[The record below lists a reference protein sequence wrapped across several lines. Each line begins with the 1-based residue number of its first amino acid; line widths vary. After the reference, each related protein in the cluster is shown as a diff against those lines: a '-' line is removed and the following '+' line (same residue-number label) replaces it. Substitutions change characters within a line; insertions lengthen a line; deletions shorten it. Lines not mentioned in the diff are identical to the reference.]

1 MTDKASISEIA
12 NELGIE
18 NRYVIDIAKLI
29 GIEVK
34 DARSKVTMKQAENIA
49 NYIINSGSN
58 ETSFSQ
64 NDKNSEIKIT
74 EDNMENSDRKIDLD
88 KKEQQLKNYHKKLVS
103 ERNEFNKI
111 KDGFEKYKQDEM
123 KKLHQK
129 LQDDEIRYKSKLE
142 EEKIKTI
149 IDLKE
154 DFLESVKNEYEK
166 VKLKLDDLTQKE
178 LKIIEWQQEI
188 DTTKKTLNQE
198 QKLLESQKEKL
209 LGEYQQELAID
220 KEVFNNKLEEERVKK
235 LEEIN
240 ETIDELYKNKEK
252 SLEDKEEELRG
263 KEAELKTFTAEV
275 KAKEEA
281 LELQEDSLYKQAQ
294 EKIELEIKNYQEKIK
309 SFENQNQSLMEELSD
324 TREELN
330 SYEKF
335 EDRDL
340 PRELDE
346 KRQEL
351 SRLNTLLIETTKIKN
366 DLKIELDKINRENE
380 EKRKELYFE
389 NENLKKSIED
399 TERFRS
405 ENELLKEKENSA
417 KNHIEFL
424 QGENKDLDARLKSI
438 YSDGTEIEERIK
450 DIKEKPYRKI
460 KLESQININN
470 EIKYLD
476 SIEDNMK
483 KYGVEYPKR
492 LLYAFHT
499 ALKSAEFSP
508 LAVLSGVSGT
518 GKSELPKLYSHFG
531 GFNFLAEAVQPTW
544 DSPASMIGFYNTI
557 DRKFD
562 STNILKFLLQ
572 TSQSKNEAE
581 FGLKESMNMILL
593 DEMNLAHIE
602 LYFAE
607 FLSKF
612 ELRRGSDGVNLDIQL
627 GTALNYPLPLDRNV
641 LWIGTMNEDET
652 TKSLSD
658 KVLDRSFSINF
669 PRPTELKS
677 RAKLKTLEEI
687 KHFEYLDRNTWNKWI
702 QKDSLFTG
710 DKSDFLDEFKEI
722 SNQINEYLAPTG
734 RAIGHRVWQSMEYY
748 MSNHPLVIK
757 NIDDNEEFVKNAKLA
772 FEEQLVQK
780 IMPKL
785 RGIEVHGKEKDAL
798 MNIKDILN
806 QKDFKITEDFELS
819 MDNPYGQFIWNSA
832 NYLKED

>member
-1 MTDKASISEIA
+1 M
-12 NELGIE
+12 N
-18 NRYVIDIAKLI
+18 I
-29 GIEVK
+29 GIKEFAKKMDVAKEDVIEAVK
-34 DARSKVTMKQAENIA
+34 KLGMKKTLLDAEEQ
-49 NYIINSGSN
+49 IIL
-58 ETSFSQ
+58 E
-64 NDKNSEIKIT
+64 KIMFNT
-74 EDNMENSDRKIDLD
+74 KGTNMEETNLD
-88 KKEQQLKNYHKKLVS
+88 EKEQKLKKFHEQLVKQRDEFKGEKEKFEILKIEQSNQLKERLVKEELEHKT
-103 ERNEFNKI
+103 
-111 KDGFEKYKQDEM
+111 
-123 KKLHQK
+123 
-129 LQDDEIRYKSKLE
+129 KLE
-142 EEKIKTI
+142 ELKIKTI
-149 IDLKE
+149 SKLKDE
-154 DFLESVKNEYEK
+154 FLENIKKEYDK
-166 VKLKLDDLTQKE
+166 VNSKLDEQTQKE
-178 LKIIEWQQEI
+178 LKVIESQQKI
-188 DTTKKTLNQE
+188 DNEKKRLSQE
-198 QKLLESQKEKL
+198 QELFESKKEKL
-209 LGEYQQELAID
+209 LSDYKQELEKD
-220 KEVFNNKLEEERVKK
+220 KEIFNNKLEEERVKK
-235 LEEIN
+235 LEKIN
-240 ETIDELYKNKEK
+240 ETIDELYKNKEE
-252 SLEDKEEELRG
+252 SLENKEEEIRD
-263 KEAELKTFTAEV
+263 KEAELKTFMAEV
-275 KAKEEA
+275 KAKEGS
-281 LELQEDSLYKQAQ
+281 LEVQKKSLYTQAQ
-294 EKIELEIKNYQEKIK
+294 EKIELEIKNYQEKVT
-309 SFENQNQSLMEELSD
+309 SFENQNQALMEELFD
-324 TREELN
+324 VREELN
-330 SYEKF
+330 SYERF

-340 PRELDE
+340 PQELDE
-346 KRQEL
+346 KQQDIF
-351 SRLNTLLIETTKIKN
+351 RLKKNLDEAIEMKN
-366 DLKIELDKINRENE
+366 DLKIDIDKANRENE
-380 EKRKELYFE
+380 KKRKELYLE

-405 ENELLKEKENSA
+405 ENELLKEKENSN

-424 QGENKDLDARLKSI
+424 KGENKDLDDRLKSI

-450 DIKEKPYRKI
+450 DIKEKPYKKI
-460 KLESQININN
+460 VLEDQINTTD

-476 SIEDNMK
+476 TMQENMK
-483 KYGVEYPKR
+483 EYGVEYPKR

-531 GFNFLAEAVQPTW
+531 GFNFLSEAVQPTW
-544 DSPASMIGFYNTI
+544 DSPASMIGYYNTI

-572 TSQSKNEAE
+572 TSQSKNESP

-612 ELRRGSDGVNLDIQL
+612 EQRRGSQGVNIDIQL

-677 RAKLKTLEEI
+677 RAKIKTLDEI
-687 KHFEYLDRNTWNKWI
+687 KQFEYLDRKTWDKWI
-702 QKDSLFTG
+702 QKKSLLTG
-710 DKSDFLDEFKEI
+710 DKSEVLEKYKEM
-722 SNQINEYLAPTG
+722 SNQINHYLAPTG

-748 MSNHPLVIK
+748 MNNHPLVIQ
-757 NIDDNEEFVKNAKLA
+757 NIDNEDGLIKNVKLA

-785 RGIEVHGKEKDAL
+785 RGIEVHGKEKEAL
-798 MNIKDILN
+798 MSIKDILN
-806 QKDFKITEDFELS
+806 QNDFKMTEDFELS